1 MGKCI
6 ELSQF
11 VMSSQLGQSIFR
23 TAALVGCSWSAVV
36 SIYQTCFMEG
46 TVVNRRQGHGQPRF
60 IDARGGRRLVRVVH
74 NSMTMEVGVEAQ
86 QGADTAVAETEAQQ
100 ITQAQIATLA
110 QVTVGAGHTT
120 AATPTVTLVQLPNG
134 QTVQVHGVIQ
144 AAQPSVI
151 QSPQVQAVQI
161 STVAESEDS
170 QESVD
175 SVTDSQKRREILSR
189 RPSYRKILNDLSSDA
204 PGVPR
209 IEEEKSEEDAAPA
222 ITTVTVPTPI
232 YQTSSGQY
240 IAITQG
246 GAIQLANNGTDGVQ
260 GLQTL
265 TMTNAA
271 AAQPGTTILQY
282 AQTSDG
288 QQILVPSNQVVVQA
302 ASGDVQAYQIRTASA
317 STIGPG
323 VVMASSPALPSQGGA
338 EEATRKREVRLMK
351 NREAARECRRKKKEY
366 VKCLEN
372 RVAVLENQNKTL
384 IEELKALKDLYCHKS
399 E

>member
-1 MGKCI
+1 
-6 ELSQF
+6 
-11 VMSSQLGQSIFR
+11 
-23 TAALVGCSWSAVV
+23 
-36 SIYQTCFMEG
+36 
-46 TVVNRRQGHGQPRF
+46 
-60 IDARGGRRLVRVVH
+60 
-74 NSMTMEVGVEAQ
+74 MTMEA
-86 QGADTAVAETEAQQ
+86 GADTQQSGDTAVSESEAQQ
-100 ITQAQIATLA
+100 IALA
-110 QVTVGAGHTT
+110 QASVAAGQVSTSS
-120 AATPTVTLVQLPNG
+120 PTVTLVQLPNG

-151 QSPQVQAVQI
+151 QSPQVQTVQI
-161 STVAESEDS
+161 STFPESEDS
-170 QESVD
+170 QESID
-175 SVTDSQKRREILSR
+175 SLTDSQKRREILSR
-189 RPSYRKILNDLSSDA
+189 RPSYRKILNDLSSD
-204 PGVPR
+204 VPAVPK
-209 IEEEKSEEDAAPA
+209 IEEEKSEDDSAPA
-222 ITTVTVPTPI
+222 ITTVTMPTPI

-246 GAIQLANNGTDGVQ
+246 GAIQLANNGTEAVQ

-265 TMTNAA
+265 TMAGAA
-271 AAQPGTTILQY
+271 GAQSGTTILQY

-302 ASGDVQAYQIRTASA
+302 ASGDVQAYQIRTAPTSA
-317 STIGPG
+317 ITPG
-323 VVMASSPALPSQGGA
+323 VVMATSPALGTSGGT
-338 EEATRKREVRLMK
+338 EEVTRKREVRLMK

>member
-1 MGKCI
+1 
-6 ELSQF
+6 
-11 VMSSQLGQSIFR
+11 
-23 TAALVGCSWSAVV
+23 
-36 SIYQTCFMEG
+36 
-46 TVVNRRQGHGQPRF
+46 
-60 IDARGGRRLVRVVH
+60 
-74 NSMTMEVGVEAQ
+74 MTMESGAENQ
-86 QGADTAVAETEAQQ
+86 QSGDAAVTEAETQQMTVQAQP
-100 ITQAQIATLA
+100 QIATLA
-110 QVTVGAGHTT
+110 QVSMP
-120 AATPTVTLVQLPNG
+120 AAHATSSAPTVTLVQLPNG

-151 QSPQVQAVQI
+151 QSPQVQTVQCLAKFDCCSCLQI
-161 STVAESEDS
+161 STIAESEDS

-209 IEEEKSEEDAAPA
+209 IEEEKSEEETAAPA
-222 ITTVTVPTPI
+222 IATVTVPTPI

-246 GAIQLANNGTDGVQ
+246 GAIQLSNNGTDGVQ

-271 AAQPGTTILQY
+271 ATQPGTTILQY
-282 AQTSDG
+282 AQTTDG

-302 ASGDVQAYQIRTASA
+302 ASGDVQTYQIRTAPT
-317 STIGPG
+317 STIAPG
-323 VVMASSPALPSQGGA
+323 VVMASSPALPTQPA
-338 EEATRKREVRLMK
+338 EEAARKREVRLMK
-351 NREAARECRRKKKEY
+351 NRHAARECRRKKKEY

-399 E
+399 D